1 MKENKLK
8 ITINSPS
15 VFDFTT
21 EPDNT
26 PKWIDGIVSEAVNE
40 RPIRVGTLYTNIDK
54 EGNKNIYKVTQF
66 VDGEIFELK
75 LSTSTYKVRYTYN
88 NISLDKVELE
98 YFEWVEEGELLNPF
112 KQSNIEKLKT
122 ILESN

>member
-88 NISLDKVELE
+88 NIS
-98 YFEWVEEGELLNPF
+98 FF
-112 KQSNIEKLKT
+112 NI
-122 ILESN
+122 